1 MTTVYTPIMMS
12 FPQRALL
19 IAGVVF
25 LHLALI
31 SSWTN
36 TPELARNHHEMS
48 VAFVMRASTPQ
59 LPQLTTGAALREKPR
74 PIKQV
79 AEMPP
84 IHTAA
89 SPQTQPD
96 IAKAPQNNAA
106 IASDSSPSLPDREP
120 DFQAA
125 YLNNPAPEYPV
136 VARRMAWQGRV
147 VVSVEVLVDG
157 RAGEVKLRQSSG
169 HPVLDESA
177 IQSVRNWRFTPA
189 RQAGQLVNKWF
200 LVPIPFVLKEIE

>member
-1 MTTVYTPIMMS
+1 MTL
-12 FPQRALL
+12 PQRALL

-31 SSWTN
+31 SSWMN
-36 TPELARNHHEMS
+36 VAELARDHREMS
-48 VAFVMRASTPQ
+48 VTFVIPSTPQ
-59 LPQLTTGAALREKPR
+59 ISQLATQTARRGKTR
-74 PIKQV
+74 PIKPL
-79 AEMPP
+79 AAMNP

-89 SPQTQPD
+89 VPQAVSD
-96 IAKAPQNNAA
+96 IAKAPQENSA
-106 IASDSSPSLPDREP
+106 IAPDSSPSLPDREP

-125 YLNNPAPEYPV
+125 YLNNPAPEYPM

-157 RAGEVKLRQSSG
+157 RAGEVKLQRSSG
-169 HPVLDESA
+169 HPVLDDA
-177 IQSVRNWRFTPA
+177 AMQSVRSWRFTPA
-189 RQAGQLVNKWF
+189 RHAGQLVNKWF